1 MLSLDDQLVAD
12 LFAAAKTCGEPFWR
26 LPFEEFH
33 REQISSSFADI
44 ANIGS
49 VPVGAGASTATAFL
63 SYLVKTYQKDWL
75 HLDCSATYRKSA
87 SDLWAAGATGIGLQT
102 LANLLLNKANL

>member
-1 MLSLDDQLVAD
+1 MDDTLTEA
-12 LFAAAKTCGEPFWR
+12 LFASAKTENEPFWR

-33 REQISSSFADI
+33 RAQIGSSFADI

-63 SYLVKTYQKDWL
+63 SYFVKNYAQNWL
-75 HLDCSATYRKSA
+75 HIDASATFRKSA
-87 SDLWAAGATGIGLQT
+87 SDLWSAGATGLGMRTI
-102 LANLLLNKANL
+102 AHLLLTK